1 MYLDQMGKQH
11 VSRRRKPSPVRKSMH
26 SRRSPSSCDDSS
38 FSQDVWPR
46 PHRKGVMAHFGQF
59 VRSIFVT
66 DTQKRPYNGETR
78 RGPGFSISM
87 SWVKKLA
94 IAAGIMVIGVVGTSW
109 DSIAEKIMLPD
120 MPAAISMQSLEDPPQ
135 EARVE
140 RPLVQVMPVEEATD
154 ISYEDFSLDLTEP
167 FTKTSYT
174 IQQGD
179 SISKIAER
187 YSLSLG
193 SIIALNK
200 LERAWDIRIG
210 STLWIPNMEGIPY
223 IVQRNDSISKIAAKM
238 KVPQNAILDANE
250 IYNSTILP
258 GQELFIPG
266 ARMSAGDLSSAL
278 RPQSVQ
284 KPMIRPVAGRITSG
298 FGWREDPV
306 NPRAGD
312 MRFHR
317 AVDMAGKMGDPV
329 KAAMRGTVLHIA
341 NNPNLGN
348 FVILKH
354 GEYQTLYAHLSAFSV
369 KTGETVEQGQE
380 IGKIGDT
387 GYTTGPHLHF
397 EVFHNGNRINP
408 LDLVR

>member
-1 MYLDQMGKQH
+1 MGA
-11 VSRRRKPSPVRKSMH
+11 
-26 SRRSPSSCDDSS
+26 
-38 FSQDVWPR
+38 
-46 PHRKGVMAHFGQF
+46 MAHFRQF
-59 VRSIFVT
+59 LRSILGT
-66 DTQKRPYNGETR
+66 DTQKRPNIGGTGEKK
-78 RGPGFSISM
+78 RGSGFSIPM
-87 SWVKKLA
+87 SWIKKLA
-94 IAAGIMVIGVVGTSW
+94 IAAGIMVIGVVGTQW
-109 DSIAEKIMLPD
+109 DSIAEKFMLWD
-120 MPAAISMQSLEDPPQ
+120 MSAAISMQSLEDPPF

-140 RPLVQVMPVEEATD
+140 WPKVQVASPVVEEADD
-154 ISYEDFSLDLTEP
+154 ISYEEIPLSLTEP
-167 FTKTSYT
+167 FTKTSY
-174 IQQGD
+174 IVQQGD
-179 SISKIAER
+179 NVSTIAVR
-187 YSLSLG
+187 YSLSDS

-200 LERAWDIRIG
+200 LERAWDIKAG
-210 STLWIPNMEGIPY
+210 STLWIPNMDGIPY
-223 IVQRNDSISKIAAKM
+223 IVQKNDSISKIAVKM

-250 IYNSTILP
+250 IYNSIILP

-278 RPQSVQ
+278 RPRSVER
-284 KPMIRPVAGRITSG
+284 PMIRPVTGRITSG

-329 KAAMRGTVLHIA
+329 KAAMKGTVLHIA

-369 KTGETVEQGQE
+369 KTGEAVEQGQE